1 MTKQV
6 LTPTPSPSSPPNV
19 AVENLH
25 GFMRGTVIIPEG
37 FDLTEPVFDERINAD
52 LGELGL
58 E

>member
-1 MTKQV
+1 MTRQV
-6 LTPTPSPSSPPNV
+6 LTPLPVPSPLPVV

-37 FDLTEPVFDERINAD
+37 FDLTEPALDEPINAD
-52 LGELGL
+52 QGDLGL